1 MGELKEKPVAE
12 ELPPVDIESLL
23 KQKGYSAEEIR
34 SLVKKDILFFSSK
47 ELRSDLGKLELLT
60 TEMVEIKKILKSELE
75 QLEVELP
82 LDKQKGHRYQELL
95 GAEIDLGIIIFLSV
109 TAWEIAKGII
119 SNWLYDRFR
128 GMRKESKKLN
138 AKLEI
143 QVTNPKNGRIYHFK
157 YSGPADKIAEIIKE
171 MEF

>member
-1 MGELKEKPVAE
+1 MGELKGKPVTK
-12 ELPPVDIESLL
+12 ELPPIDIESLL
-23 KQKGYSAEEIR
+23 KEKGYNAEEAR

-47 ELRSDLGKLELLT
+47 ESRSDLGKLELLT
-60 TEMVEIKKILKSELE
+60 TEMVEIKKILKSELG
-75 QLEVELP
+75 QLEIELP
-82 LDKQKGHRYQELL
+82 LDKEKGHRYLELL
-95 GAEIDLGIIIFLSV
+95 GAELDVGIIIFLSV

-119 SNWLYDRFR
+119 SNWLYDRFK

-143 QVTNPKNGRIYHFK
+143 QVTNLKNGRIYHFK

-171 MEF
+171 TKF